1 MIYDLSNILEK
12 QRFKRRCNQLYKA
25 GVMVELA
32 EKKPKRTIPQN
43 AYLHLILGWFA
54 IETGNTLDFVK
65 QKYFKQ
71 HVNPDIFII
80 EVDAEYIGKVQVLRS
95 SRDLDTAEM
104 TKAIDNFREWSFET
118 TGIYLPV
125 PNEQDFLRE
134 IEKEMARQKM
144 YL

>member
-65 QKYFKQ
+65 QKYVKQ
-71 HVNPDIFII
+71 HVNPDIFVI
-80 EVDAEYIGKVQVLRS
+80 EVEAE
-95 SRDLDTAEM
+95 
-104 TKAIDNFREWSFET
+104 
-118 TGIYLPV
+118 
-125 PNEQDFLRE
+125 
-134 IEKEMARQKM
+134 
-144 YL
+144 